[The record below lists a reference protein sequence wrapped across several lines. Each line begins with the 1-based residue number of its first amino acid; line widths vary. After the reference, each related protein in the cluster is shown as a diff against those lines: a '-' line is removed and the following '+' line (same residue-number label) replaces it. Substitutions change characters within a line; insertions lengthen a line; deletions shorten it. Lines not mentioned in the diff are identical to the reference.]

1 MGKDNE
7 PKVHEAEVVETTQ
20 TQALV
25 MRGESNPS
33 LAVMTAKEMRG
44 QMKVESQ
51 KREILT
57 EYITKHFKE
66 GVDYGRIHVMSKD
79 KCSIPYNCTNPKHF
93 SKPTL
98 FKAGAE
104 KFLSLFRLR
113 VEYSKDT
120 ETWEMLGN
128 ESKTVCYIARL
139 YTANNVMAGE
149 GRGVC
154 ATSEKSGSANTAVK
168 IAQKRAKIDA
178 VLSSGGL
185 SDFFTQDLDEEAYKD
200 GKFDAKLDA
209 PAVTTPPKKLED
221 LVLES
226 IRRAKTVSTLIDI
239 DEKSRDSDK
248 LTDAAKKKISK
259 LVAEKVSEIE
269 NVDQSKGS

>member
-1 MGKDNE
+1 MSEK
-7 PKVHEAEVVETTQ
+7 EAKIHDVEVVEEK
-20 TQALV
+20 ALV
-25 MRGESNPS
+25 MRGEANQAM
-33 LAVMTAKEMRG
+33 AVMTPKEMRA
-44 QMKVESQ
+44 QMKEETK

-57 EYITKHFKE
+57 EYITHHFKN
-66 GVDYGRIHVMSKD
+66 GVDFGQIHVMPKD
-79 KCSIPYNCTNPKHF
+79 KCSNPYNCTNPKHF

-139 YTANNVMAGE
+139 YTANGIMVGE

-154 ATSEKSGSANTAVK
+154 ATGEKSGSANTAVK

-185 SDFFTQDLDEEAYKD
+185 SDFFTQDLEEEAYKD
-200 GKFDAKLDA
+200 GKFDAATPKE
-209 PAVTTPPKKLED
+209 TTPPKKLED
-221 LVLES
+221 IVMES
-226 IRRAKTVSTLIDI
+226 IARAKTVDTLISI
-239 DEKSRDSDK
+239 DEKARESDK
-248 LTDAAKKKISK
+248 LSDVSKKRISK
-259 LVAEKVSEIE
+259 KVAERVSEFE
-269 NVDQSKGS
+269 NEDQSKRA